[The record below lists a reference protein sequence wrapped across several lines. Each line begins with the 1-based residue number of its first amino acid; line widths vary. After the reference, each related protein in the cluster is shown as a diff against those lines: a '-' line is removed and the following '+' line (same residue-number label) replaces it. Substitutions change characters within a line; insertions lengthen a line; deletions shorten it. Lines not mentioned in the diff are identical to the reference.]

1 MSTLMTAEIL
11 TDIRIVVEE
20 FIARERADYIE
31 QTRMGEDTASHPFAA
46 LSRLAALVAENAA
59 PLTFNVGDGTTGQF
73 VRTALGALEAE
84 AVCRGLN
91 LADEAGGRYTVWVVE
106 SGTPRRLDPS
116 EYISDT
122 GQLTRWD

>member
-1 MSTLMTAEIL
+1 MSTLMTADIL
-11 TDIRIVVEE
+11 TDIRTTVEE
-20 FIARERADYIE
+20 FIDHERADYIE
-31 QTRMGEDTASHPFAA
+31 QNRMGEDTTTHPYAA

-59 PLTFNVGDGTTGQF
+59 PLTFNVGDSITGRF

-91 LADEAGGRYTVWVVE
+91 LPDGTGSRYTVWVVE
-106 SGTPRRLDPS
+106 SGTPRRLDPD

-122 GQLTRWD
+122 GQLTRRD